1 MEFALIRLYPIA
13 ISTTTRQAQA
23 YSGYDGSLPPKFELS
38 FRSLWTLMRHNF
50 PREIHIRIKRYS
62 MEEVLQDA
70 TWLDKKWAE
79 KDRLLSFF
87 STHQSFP
94 TDGRGFCRHR
104 VFNTRT
110 HSIESSFIALAR
122 LLAMPWAI
130 PFLLFLSIPLFWTV
144 LWIYLIHRGFKAVFP
159 GTDADGQLSSNDD
172 AGSTVGAGQ
181 TPRSESATPFFPATP
196 FASPSVSTW
205 RDMIPNRENDNSK

>member
-1 MEFALIRLYPIA
+1 
-13 ISTTTRQAQA
+13 
-23 YSGYDGSLPPKFELS
+23 
-38 FRSLWTLMRHNF
+38 MRHSF
-50 PREIHIRIKRYS
+50 PTEIHIKIKRYS

-87 STHQSFP
+87 ASHQSFP

-110 HSIESSFIALAR
+110 HSIESSFVGLVR

-144 LWIYLIHRGFKAVFP
+144 LWIYVIHRGYTAIFA
-159 GTDADGQLSSNDD
+159 GTDVDGQLSSSDD
-172 AGSTVGAGQ
+172 AGSAGGAAGQ
-181 TPRSESATPFFPATP
+181 TPRSESATPYLPATP

-205 RDMIPNRENDNSK
+205 RDMLGNRDGSNSK

>member
-1 MEFALIRLYPIA
+1 
-13 ISTTTRQAQA
+13 
-23 YSGYDGSLPPKFELS
+23 
-38 FRSLWTLMRHNF
+38 
-50 PREIHIRIKRYS
+50 

-79 KDRLLSFF
+79 KDRLLNFF
-87 STHQSFP
+87 ATHQSFP

-104 VFNTRT
+104 VFNTRS
-110 HSIESSFIALAR
+110 HSVESSFIALAR

-144 LWIYLIHRGFKAVFP
+144 LWIYLIHRAFKAIFP
-159 GTDADGQLSSNDD
+159 GTDGDGPMLSSDD
-172 AGSTVGAGQ
+172 AGSTMGAGQ

-205 RDMIPNRENDNSK
+205 RDVISNQNNDTPK

>member
-1 MEFALIRLYPIA
+1 MEFNATFFPDRSTHSNQA
-13 ISTTTRQAQA
+13 IQ
-23 YSGYDGSLPPKFELS
+23 YG
-38 FRSLWTLMRHNF
+38 RSLARCYLARQEMG
-50 PREIHIRIKRYS
+50 REGPVAVFFCMYVGLCWRIYADRPASAFAKS
-62 MEEVLQDA
+62 MVVSLVGHSA
-70 TWLDKKWAE
+70 
-79 KDRLLSFF
+79 
-87 STHQSFP
+87 FP

-144 LWIYLIHRGFKAVFP
+144 LWIYLLHRGYRAIFP
-159 GTDADGQLSSNDD
+159 DSDEDGQISSSDD
-172 AGSTVGAGQ
+172 AGSAGVASQ
-181 TPRSESATPFFPATP
+181 TPRSESVTPFFPATP

-205 RDMIPNRENDNSK
+205 RDMIGNRENDNSK